1 MNAETI
7 QVTHD
12 QERNR
17 FVISLDG
24 QEAGFAEYE
33 LAIDSGGNQVRDFN
47 HTVVESEF
55 RGKGLSKPLISNAL
69 DTTRADGLQV
79 RATCSAVKGF
89 IDKNQSYADL
99 VVE

>member
-12 QERNR
+12 QDRNR

-33 LAIDSGGNQVRDFN
+33 PSVDSRGNQIRDFN
-47 HTVVESEF
+47 HTVVEPEF
-55 RGKGLSKPLISNAL
+55 RGKGLSKPLISHAL
-69 DTTRADGLQV
+69 DITRADGLQV

-89 IDKNQSYADL
+89 IDKNQIYADL

>member
-12 QERNR
+12 QKRNR

-47 HTVVESEF
+47 HTVVEPEF

-99 VVE
+99 VAE